1 MHCTVL
7 QVFMIVD
14 LEEECDFRY
23 LASRYRL
30 MLGSNTRHTSYNI
43 LIHL

>member
-14 LEEECDFRY
+14 LEAGCDFRY
-23 LASRYRL
+23 LAAKYPL
-30 MLGSNTRHTSYNI
+30 MLDSSTRHTSYNI